1 MQKERQVRFVD
12 IISNLEF
19 TKRIKENP
27 DGNYLFYGEEDYL
40 KSHAIKS
47 LKDAMGIDEALEIFN
62 FIQIDVLDY
71 TPDKLIDVL
80 SMPPMMAER
89 KLVVLNGLNIK
100 KMSSKA
106 NITEYNEFLDALAHL
121 DEFDYNNLVLTIPH
135 GNITEELPKKSPTG
149 ALKDLSERLI
159 PVKFEAPTPQKLALW
174 ALRHFEHH
182 GIKATQ
188 ADCAYLID
196 YCSKDMFTLSNEIEK
211 LVLYARS
218 QGRDHIVHND
228 IPLICSAEMEY
239 GTFEFSNAILDG
251 RKNDALSILSVMK
264 FKQIEPLM
272 IMGELSGIFSDLLK
286 IKIML
291 LAGKNNQQIAT
302 ETGIN
307 IHKVGIYVNS
317 ARRMELERLQRTV
330 SLAREADLA
339 MKYRFDSGYLHL
351 EKLICSI

>member
-1 MQKERQVRFVD
+1 
-12 IISNLEF
+12 
-19 TKRIKENP
+19 
-27 DGNYLFYGEEDYL
+27 
-40 KSHAIKS
+40 
-47 LKDAMGIDEALEIFN
+47 
-62 FIQIDVLDY
+62 
-71 TPDKLIDVL
+71 
-80 SMPPMMAER
+80 
-89 KLVVLNGLNIK
+89 
-100 KMSSKA
+100 
-106 NITEYNEFLDALAHL
+106 
-121 DEFDYNNLVLTIPH
+121 
-135 GNITEELPKKSPTG
+135 
-149 ALKDLSERLI
+149 
-159 PVKFEAPTPQKLALW
+159 
-174 ALRHFEHH
+174 
-182 GIKATQ
+182 
-188 ADCAYLID
+188 
-196 YCSKDMFTLSNEIEK
+196 
-211 LVLYARS
+211 
-218 QGRDHIVHND
+218 VHND

>member
-1 MQKERQVRFVD
+1 MD
-12 IISNLEF
+12 IISNLDF
-19 TKRIKENP
+19 TKKIKDNP

-47 LKDAMGIDEALEIFN
+47 LKDAMGIDETLEIFN

-71 TPDKLIDVL
+71 SADKLIDVL

-100 KMSSKA
+100 KMSNKA
-106 NITEYNEFLDALAHL
+106 NVSEYNDFLDALAHL
-121 DEFDYNNLVLTIPH
+121 DEFDYNNFVLVLPY
-135 GNITEELPKKSPTG
+135 GNITEEMPKKAPTG
-149 ALKDLSERLI
+149 PLKDLSERLL

-174 ALRHFEHH
+174 VLRHFEHQ
-182 GIKATQ
+182 GIKAMQT
-188 ADCAYLID
+188 DCTYLVE
-196 YCSKDMFTLSNEIEK
+196 YCSKDMFTLSSEIEK
-211 LVLYARS
+211 LSLYARS
-218 QGRDHIVHND
+218 QGRDHIIRED

-239 GTFEFSNAILDG
+239 GAFEFSNAILEG

-264 FKQIEPLM
+264 FKQIEPIV
-272 IMGELSGIFSDLLK
+272 IMGEVSGIFSDLLK
-286 IKIML
+286 IKIMMN
-291 LAGKNNQQIAT
+291 AGKNNQQIAS

-307 IHKVGIYVNS
+307 VHKVGIYANS
-317 ARRMELERLQRTV
+317 ARRMDFERLQRIV
-330 SLAREADLA
+330 AIASEADLA